1 MKTYVNAGQLRLVGK
16 GWEIRNYLKMAL
28 DRVSPDVPLAVF
40 LDGTQNG
47 SAATAYLAPRSEG
60 AGTPLLPPYK
70 RPQKTPDRPARLA
83 PWK

>member
-16 GWEIRNYLKMAL
+16 GWEIRNYLKMTL
-28 DRVSPDVPLAVF
+28 DRVSPDVPLAAF
-40 LDGTQNG
+40 LDGTQTG
-47 SAATAYLAPRSEG
+47 RAATVYPDPRSEG

-70 RPQKTPDRPARLA
+70 WPQKTPDRPARTA